1 MNKWIKRSAILANG
15 NGYLDK
21 LQSVYPVT
29 LAEERE
35 MPAEI
40 IEELRGI
47 FEARDD
53 EKLVRRLLAFE
64 KFPLKDP
71 YVAFLRRKKGAFI
84 KKNPETVSRIAEQ
97 LYSLGFNGMLNGIK
111 EPKEFNRQIGTLFK
125 RWLPN
130 MGFPLLVAH
139 EFEYHKGVC
148 LLSGSDNTLK
158 NYAQTKLDYNIEKGI
173 DMLAK
178 AGNAY
183 FFLGEAKFLT
193 DYGGHQ
199 IAQFEDAL
207 RTASFEKDNCI
218 GMAILDGVV
227 WIKGR
232 NKMFEKICNSKHI
245 ILSALLLKDF
255 LLEVNSKNVLAL
267 RELQEEYSDDDNR
280 LFDSIE

>member
-1 MNKWIKRSAILANG
+1 MNKWIKKSAILANG
-15 NGYLDK
+15 TGYLDK

-29 LAEERE
+29 LSEERE
-35 MPAEI
+35 IPAEI
-40 IEELRGI
+40 VRDLKEI
-47 FEARDD
+47 FEAHDN
-53 EKLVRRLLAFE
+53 EKLVRKLLAFE
-64 KFPLKDP
+64 KFPIKDP
-71 YVAFLRRKKGAFI
+71 YVAFLRRKKGSFI

-130 MGFPLLVAH
+130 MGFPLLAVH
-139 EFEYHKGVC
+139 EFENYQGVC

-158 NYAQTKLDYNIEKGI
+158 DYAQTKLGYDIEKGI
-173 DMLAK
+173 DMIAK
-178 AGNAY
+178 AGKIY

-199 IAQFEDAL
+199 IAQFEDAF
-207 RTASFEKDNCI
+207 RTASFEKDSCV
-218 GMAILDGVV
+218 GVAILDGVV
-227 WIKGR
+227 WIKGK
-232 NKMFEKICNSKHI
+232 NKMFERICKSKHI

-267 RELQEEYSDDDNR
+267 RESQEEYGDDDNR